1 MSRQDFDTLNL
12 PARQPPA
19 ASGLDQPI
27 HRQVKQAQVGK
38 RRRTGD
44 GRAETE
50 ERETEDGGKAN
61 ARSGA
66 SPIERTGSPENTVVS
81 YAPWDFWATPASE
94 GKKPNSTY
102 NGFAPQSLFHIGF
115 AAKQYTIAISFNMP
129 DVANPPYSFLHQ
141 FIARTPKALNINPSI
156 PARAVFIN
164 VFREAAFSGG
174 TACTLTLATLE
185 LCASAVATSCPC
197 NRAA

>member
-1 MSRQDFDTLNL
+1 MNTR
-12 PARQPPA
+12 
-19 ASGLDQPI
+19 SGVSPI
-27 HRQVKQAQVGK
+27 G
-38 RRRTGD
+38 RTG
-44 GRAETE
+44 GL
-50 ERETEDGGKAN
+50 G
-61 ARSGA
+61 
-66 SPIERTGSPENTVVS
+66 NTVIS

-129 DVANPPYSFLHQ
+129 DVAKPLYSFLHQ

-156 PARAVFIN
+156 PARAVFIT
-164 VFREAAFSGG
+164 VLGEDFSSGCAAP
-174 TACTLTLATLE
+174 TLTLATLE